1 MITTVT
7 TKQDAAKVINDELL
21 QLRQRI
27 IDNHL
32 RAGQKASG
40 RTIQSLRVEASEDE
54 GTLYG
59 RKAFGTLETGR
70 RGGRVPA
77 GFYQII
83 LQWVRDKGIQV
94 EKPKTFAYFVAR
106 KIAREGTSL
115 YRQGGRAD
123 IYSNEI
129 PKTTESIEKRIM
141 ALFAAEV
148 ESINLNSK
156 SNEE

>member
-1 MITTVT
+1 MID
-7 TKQDAAKVINDELL
+7 KSEAKKVVQEELESL
-21 QLRQRI
+21 KKRI

-40 RTIQSLRVEASEDE
+40 KTIASMHVEASDD
-54 GTLYG
+54 GGVLFG

-70 RGGRVPA
+70 RGGRVPK
-77 GFYQII
+77 GFYHII
-83 LQWVRDKGIQV
+83 LQWVKDKGINV

-129 PKTTESIEKRIM
+129 PRTEESILNRITG
-141 ALFAAEV
+141 LLSAEV
-148 ESINLNSK
+148 EHINLNSK
-156 SNEE
+156 KE

>member
-1 MITTVT
+1 MNVVT
-7 TKQDAAKVINDELL
+7 KIEAKRIINEELL
-21 QLRQRI
+21 SLRQRI

-40 RTIQSLRVEASEDE
+40 RTIQSLRVEATEDE
-54 GTLYG
+54 GILFG

-77 GFYQII
+77 GFYHII
-83 LQWVRDKGIQV
+83 LQWVKDKGIQV

-115 YRQGGRAD
+115 YRRGGRED
-123 IYSNEI
+123 IYSSEI
-129 PKTTESIEKRIM
+129 PKTVESIGKRIM
-141 ALFAAEV
+141 GLLTMEV
-148 ESINLNSK
+148 DNININSK
-156 SNEE
+156 KE

>member
-1 MITTVT
+1 MIN
-7 TKQDAAKVINDELL
+7 KEDARKVVQEELESL
-21 QLRQRI
+21 KKRI

-40 RTIQSLRVEASEDE
+40 KTIASMHVESSDD
-54 GTLYG
+54 GGVLFG

-70 RGGRVPA
+70 RGGRVPK
-77 GFYQII
+77 GFYHII

-94 EKPKTFAYFVAR
+94 EKPKTFAYFVAK

-115 YRQGGRAD
+115 FRQGGRDD

-129 PKTTESIEKRIM
+129 PKTTDSVLSRITGLLG
-141 ALFAAEV
+141 ASV
-148 ESINLNSK
+148 ESININSK
-156 SNEE
+156 KE

>member
-1 MITTVT
+1 MNVNVT
-7 TKQDAAKVINDELL
+7 TKTEAKTIINEELL
-21 QLRQRI
+21 SLRQRI

-40 RTIQSLRVEASEDE
+40 RTIQSLRVEATEDE
-54 GTLYG
+54 GILFG

-77 GFYQII
+77 GFYHII
-83 LQWVRDKGIQV
+83 LQWVKDKGIQV

-115 YRQGGRAD
+115 YRRGGRED
-123 IYSNEI
+123 IYSSEI
-129 PKTTESIEKRIM
+129 PKTVESIGKRIM
-141 ALFAAEV
+141 GLLTMEV
-148 ESINLNSK
+148 DNININSK
-156 SNEE
+156 KE

>member
-1 MITTVT
+1 MNVVT
-7 TKQDAAKVINDELL
+7 KIEAKRIINDELL
-21 QLRQRI
+21 SLRQRI

-40 RTIQSLRVEASEDE
+40 RTIQSLRVEATEDE
-54 GTLYG
+54 GILFG

-77 GFYQII
+77 GFYHII
-83 LQWVRDKGIQV
+83 LQWVKDKGIQV

-115 YRQGGRAD
+115 YRRGGRED
-123 IYSNEI
+123 IYSSEI
-129 PKTTESIEKRIM
+129 PKTVESIGKRIM
-141 ALFAAEV
+141 GMLTMEV
-148 ESINLNSK
+148 DNININSK
-156 SNEE
+156 KE

>member
-1 MITTVT
+1 MNVNVT
-7 TKQDAAKVINDELL
+7 TKTEAKTIINEELL
-21 QLRQRI
+21 SLRQRI

-40 RTIQSLRVEASEDE
+40 RTIQSLRVEATEDE
-54 GTLYG
+54 GILFG

-77 GFYQII
+77 GFYHII
-83 LQWVRDKGIQV
+83 LQWVKDKGIQV

-115 YRQGGRAD
+115 YRRGGRED
-123 IYSNEI
+123 IYSSEI
-129 PKTTESIEKRIM
+129 PKTVESIGKRIM
-141 ALFAAEV
+141 GLLTTEV
-148 ESINLNSK
+148 DNININSK
-156 SNEE
+156 KE

>member
-1 MITTVT
+1 MNVVT
-7 TKQDAAKVINDELL
+7 KIDAKGIINEELMS
-21 QLRQRI
+21 LRQRI

-40 RTIQSLRVEASEDE
+40 RTIQSLRVEATEDE
-54 GTLYG
+54 GILFG

-77 GFYQII
+77 GFYHII
-83 LQWVRDKGIQV
+83 LQWVKDKGIQV

-115 YRQGGRAD
+115 YRRGGRED
-123 IYSNEI
+123 IYSSEI
-129 PKTTESIEKRIM
+129 PKTVESIGKRIM
-141 ALFAAEV
+141 GLLTMEV
-148 ESINLNSK
+148 DNININSK
-156 SNEE
+156 KE

>member
-1 MITTVT
+1 MIT
-7 TKQDAAKVINDELL
+7 KEDARKVVQEELDV
-21 QLRQRI
+21 LRKKI

-40 RTIQSLRVEASEDE
+40 RTINSLRVDVDDE
-54 GTLYG
+54 GGTLFG

-70 RGGRVPA
+70 RGGKVPK

-83 LQWVRDKGIQV
+83 LQWVKDKGINV

-106 KIAREGTSL
+106 KIAREGTKL
-115 YRQGGRAD
+115 YRQGGRDD

-129 PKTTESIEKRIM
+129 PKTQESILNRITG
-141 ALFAAEV
+141 LLSAEV
-148 ESINLNSK
+148 SSINLNSK
-156 SNEE
+156 KE

>member
-1 MITTVT
+1 MNVNVT
-7 TKQDAAKVINDELL
+7 TKTEARTIINEELL
-21 QLRQRI
+21 SLRQRI

-40 RTIQSLRVEASEDE
+40 RTIQSLRVEATEDE
-54 GTLYG
+54 GILFG

-77 GFYQII
+77 GFYHII
-83 LQWVRDKGIQV
+83 LQWVKDKGIQV

-115 YRQGGRAD
+115 YRRGGRDD
-123 IYSNEI
+123 IYSSEI
-129 PKTTESIEKRIM
+129 PKTVESIGKRIM
-141 ALFAAEV
+141 GLLTTEV
-148 ESINLNSK
+148 DNININSK
-156 SNEE
+156 KE

>member
-1 MITTVT
+1 MNVVT
-7 TKQDAAKVINDELL
+7 KIDAKGIINEELL
-21 QLRQRI
+21 SLRQRI

-40 RTIQSLRVEASEDE
+40 RTIQSLRVEATEDE
-54 GTLYG
+54 GILFG

-77 GFYQII
+77 GFYHII
-83 LQWVRDKGIQV
+83 LQWVKDKGIQV

-115 YRQGGRAD
+115 YRRGGRDD
-123 IYSNEI
+123 IYSSEI
-129 PKTTESIEKRIM
+129 PKTVESIGKRIM
-141 ALFAAEV
+141 GLLTMEV
-148 ESINLNSK
+148 DNININSK
-156 SNEE
+156 KE

>member
-1 MITTVT
+1 MNVVT
-7 TKQDAAKVINDELL
+7 KIDAKRIINEELL
-21 QLRQRI
+21 SLRQRI

-40 RTIQSLRVEASEDE
+40 RTIQSLRVEATEDE
-54 GTLYG
+54 GILFG

-77 GFYQII
+77 GFYHII
-83 LQWVRDKGIQV
+83 LQWVKDKGIQV

-115 YRQGGRAD
+115 YRRGGRED
-123 IYSNEI
+123 IYSSEI
-129 PKTTESIEKRIM
+129 PKTVESIGKRIM
-141 ALFAAEV
+141 GLLTMEV
-148 ESINLNSK
+148 DNININSK
-156 SNEE
+156 KE